1 MKRIFIITSFVLLGL
16 VVNAQDSLALKY
28 KCYKPCPDCTEK
40 WKTGKSNSPLDY
52 NTRVNQTA
60 LQTKNKGNNFVRTL
74 GGIVATVFI
83 GTFTAIVISKSNNLA
98 NNANH

>member
-1 MKRIFIITSFVLLGL
+1 MKKILIILLFVLFVLT
-16 VVNAQDSLALKY
+16 VNAQVDSVKY

-52 NTRVNQTA
+52 NTRVNQSA
-60 LQTKNKGNNFVRTL
+60 LETKKRGNNFVRTL

-98 NNANH
+98 NNATY